1 MKKLV
6 EIEKLIEFQEM
17 MKRFSWSK
25 FTTEQEEKLDDLIK
39 YFNRY
44 ILEVNKLDKN
54 QFKREIYELMKNA
67 KTPEKSKSWYDFYKS
82 IDDLYKAD

>member
-25 FTTEQEEKLDDLIK
+25 FTVEQEEKLDYLIK
-39 YFNRY
+39 YFSTY

-54 QFKREIYELMKNA
+54 QLKREIYAIMKNA
-67 KTPEKSKSWYDFYKS
+67 ETPEKSKSWHNYYKN
-82 IDDLYKAD
+82 IDKLYGAD